1 MAMTETA
8 GDRLSETIS
17 RLRIQTVRARVNER
31 TLLYVGG
38 GLAGLG
44 LVAVLLGYWGA
55 AHTIVV
61 QEQTP
66 YLISGGL
73 LGLGLVFLGGFC
85 YFAYWVTRL
94 VQEQRRQTDTLLDAL
109 NRLASSPNGSVRIS
123 PSRGRSDADR
133 TNEEGLV
140 ATAKGTMAHQPDCS
154 VVAGK
159 RGLRKVKPNENLEL
173 CKLCN

>member
-1 MAMTETA
+1 MAEAATT
-8 GDRLSETIS
+8 DRLGDAIS
-17 RLRIQTVRARVNER
+17 RLRIQSVRARVNER
-31 TLLYVGG
+31 TLLYIGG

-55 AHTIVV
+55 AHTIVI

-94 VQEQRRQTDTLLDAL
+94 VQEQRRQTDLLLDAL
-109 NRLASSPNGSVRIS
+109 GSLSVLSASESPRGTQMRTEAVGNG
-123 PSRGRSDADR
+123 
-133 TNEEGLV
+133 ELV
-140 ATAKGTMAHQPDCS
+140 ATAKGTMAHRPDCS

-159 RGLRKVKPNENLEL
+159 RGLRKVTARDNLEL

>member
-1 MAMTETA
+1 MTEATSTTTSTA
-8 GDRLSETIS
+8 STTDRLGEAIA
-17 RLRIQTVRARVNER
+17 RLRIQSVRARLNER

-55 AHTIVV
+55 AHTIVI

-94 VQEQRRQTDTLLDAL
+94 VQEQRRQTDALLDAI
-109 NRLASSPNGSVRIS
+109 SSLRPAEAETTTAPAIAANGQM
-123 PSRGRSDADR
+123 
-133 TNEEGLV
+133 V

-159 RGLRKVKPNENLEL
+159 RNLRKVTARDNLEL
-173 CKLCN
+173 CRLCN

>member
-1 MAMTETA
+1 MT
-8 GDRLSETIS
+8 DQFSETIS
-17 RLRIQTVRARVNER
+17 RLRIQSVRARVNER

-55 AHTIVV
+55 AHTIVL

-73 LGLGLVFLGGFC
+73 LGLGLVFLGGFS

-94 VQEQRRQTDTLLDAL
+94 VQEQRRQTDMLVDAL
-109 NRLASSPNGSVRIS
+109 HALSPNGSVRI
-123 PSRGRSDADR
+123 RGPQADAHPDR
-133 TNEEGLV
+133 TSRELV

-159 RGLRKVKPNENLEL
+159 RGLRKVTARENLEL